1 VIDRAPSPCKRG
13 RAAQLNSKVEMSK
26 WRMAETP
33 RVVMFSQ
40 DDEEELRNYHS
51 DPVCSPRQLTF
62 RKEAGAWT
70 AAQVGFEMC
79 M

>member
-1 VIDRAPSPCKRG
+1 
-13 RAAQLNSKVEMSK
+13 MSK

-40 DDEEELRNYHS
+40 EDEEELRNYHS
-51 DPVCSPRQLTF
+51 DPFCSPRQLTF